1 MTIRDELENQIFRRL
16 EYDGSAMR
24 ECVYGLVGI
33 CEADGQEPEDLQ
45 CWLYLGALSTN
56 PEPKMHFRVL
66 FGTSLICFGNLR
78 ISMGN
83 RGFVAKY
90 RSETHTGTAKCA

>member
-1 MTIRDELENQIFRRL
+1 MSKKTKFFGVWSTMSRL
-16 EYDGSAMR
+16 CVSACMDWWGFAKQ
-24 ECVYGLVGI
+24 V
-33 CEADGQEPEDLQ
+33 ADGQEPEDLQ
-45 CWLYLGALSTN
+45 SWLYLGALITN

-83 RGFVAKY
+83 KGFVA
-90 RSETHTGTAKCA
+90 